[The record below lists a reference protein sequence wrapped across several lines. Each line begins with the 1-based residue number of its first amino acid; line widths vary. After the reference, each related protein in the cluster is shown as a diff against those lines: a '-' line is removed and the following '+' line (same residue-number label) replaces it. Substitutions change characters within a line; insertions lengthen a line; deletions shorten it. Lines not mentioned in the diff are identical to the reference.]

1 MRQIAK
7 KLITL
12 SIFLLAVSPVASR
25 NIVNPGE
32 EAPEFILTDTDGT
45 ELSLASMKGRIV
57 ILAFWR
63 AGQERS
69 MEALTALQS
78 AYTEFR
84 EQEVI
89 VLALSS
95 DEGGPELISETKQS
109 KQLTY
114 PMLHDK
120 GKKVYGDY
128 GVFGIPSTFII
139 DKEGKVNYYYPG
151 YRDDFPRQIRGRIEV
166 LLSKKTLEALE
177 AELKP
182 VEKAQL
188 SESEKKAA
196 RYLKAGNRLL
206 EKGMVRP
213 AMSQYQRAI
222 QEKPDLFEPHLHLG
236 NIYLNQKKIEDAAA
250 EFKQAIELKPRS
262 AEAYAGLGDAL
273 FLQGQAEEAL
283 KMLQASLK
291 LNPKLAK
298 AHYVLGE
305 IYEQQKRIDDALR
318 EYKTALKI
326 LLGVEE

>member
-1 MRQIAK
+1 MNQIAK
-7 KLITL
+7 TLIILIIFVL
-12 SIFLLAVSPVASR
+12 SVSPVASR
-25 NIVNPGE
+25 NTVTPGE
-32 EAPEFILTDTDGT
+32 EAPGFILPDTDGT
-45 ELSLASMKGRIV
+45 ELSLAGMKGRIV
-57 ILAFWR
+57 ILIFWR

-78 AYTEFR
+78 VYTEFK
-84 EQEVI
+84 EQEVM

-95 DEGGPELISETKQS
+95 DEGGPQVISETKQS

-114 PMLHDK
+114 PMVHDA

-139 DKEGKVNYYYPG
+139 DKEGTVNYYYPG
-151 YRDDFPRQIRGRIEV
+151 YRDDFPRQIHGRIEV
-166 LLSKKTLEALE
+166 LLGKKTLEELE
-177 AELKP
+177 SELKP

-188 SESEKKAA
+188 SESEKKAV
-196 RYLKAGNRLL
+196 RYLNAGNRLL
-206 EKGMVRP
+206 EKGMVQP
-213 AMSQYQRAI
+213 AMSQYQKAI
-222 QEKPDLFEPHLHLG
+222 QEKPDLFEAHLHLG
-236 NIYLNQKKIEDAAA
+236 NIYLTQEKIEEAAA

-273 FLQGQAEEAL
+273 FLQGQLEEAV

-305 IYEQQKRIDDALR
+305 IYEGQKRIDDALR

>member
-1 MRQIAK
+1 MSQIAK
-7 KLITL
+7 TLVTL
-12 SIFLLAVSPVASR
+12 SLFLLAVSPVASR
-25 NIVNPGE
+25 NIVTPGE
-32 EAPEFILTDTDGT
+32 EAPEFILPDTDGT
-45 ELSLASMKGRIV
+45 ELSLVNMKGRIV
-57 ILAFWR
+57 ILVFWR

-78 AYTEFR
+78 LYTEFK
-84 EQEVI
+84 EQEVG
-89 VLALSS
+89 VLAISS
-95 DEGGPELISETKQS
+95 DEGGPEVISETKQS
-109 KQLTY
+109 KQLTF
-114 PMLHDK
+114 PMLYDK
-120 GKKVYGDY
+120 GKKVYGNY
-128 GVFGIPSTFII
+128 GIFGIPSTFII

-151 YRDDFPRQIRGRIEV
+151 YRDDFPRQIHGRIEV
-166 LLSKKTLEALE
+166 LLGKKTLEELE

-182 VEKAQL
+182 VEKVQL

-236 NIYLNQKKIEDAAA
+236 NIYLAEEKIEDAAA

-273 FLQGQAEEAL
+273 FLQGQLEEAVET
-283 KMLQASLK
+283 LQASLK

-298 AHYVLGE
+298 AHYCLGK
-305 IYEQQKRIDDALR
+305 IYEEQKRVDDALR

-326 LLGVEE
+326 LLGVEY

>member
-1 MRQIAK
+1 MSQTFRTLAALPILL
-7 KLITL
+7 LI
-12 SIFLLAVSPVASR
+12 LLLGSSR
-25 NIVNPGE
+25 NVSPGE
-32 EAPEFILTDTDGT
+32 EAPDFTLQDTHGT
-45 ELSLASMKGRIV
+45 ELSLASTKGRIV
-57 ILAFWR
+57 ALVFWR

-69 MEALTALQS
+69 MEALTVLQS
-78 AYTEFR
+78 IYTEFK
-84 EQEVI
+84 QQDI
-89 VLALSS
+89 MVLALSS
-95 DEGGPELISETKQS
+95 DEGGPELISKTKQS
-109 KQLTY
+109 KQLTF
-114 PMLHDK
+114 PMLYDK
-120 GKKVYGDY
+120 GKKAYGDY
-128 GVFGIPSTFII
+128 GVFAVPTTFII
-139 DKEGKVNYYYPG
+139 DKEGGVNYYYPG
-151 YRDDFPRQIRGRIEV
+151 YRDDFPRQIHGRIEV
-166 LLSKKTLEALE
+166 LLGQKTLEELE

-182 VEKAQL
+182 IEKAQL

-196 RYLKAGNRLL
+196 RYLQAGNRLL

-213 AMSQYQRAI
+213 AMTQYQKAV

-236 NIYLNQKKIEDAAA
+236 NIYLTQEKIEEAAA
-250 EFKQAIELKPRS
+250 EFKQAMELKPRS

-273 FLQGQAEEAL
+273 FLQGQLEEAV